1 MKFEHRLTNR
11 RDGMSDDIE
20 SLKENEKEKMA
31 FTQDEF
37 ALDHPDGEKCDH
49 PNHWVGGL
57 VLIAIGLLFLS
68 NTFGFSLGISFANW
82 WALFILIPGVTN
94 LGRSMSYYQ
103 RDGRFSGRTRHAF
116 VWGLI
121 LTVVA
126 STFLFNWSWN
136 LVWPVFL
143 IIFGLGAV
151 LTGVLGER

>member
-1 MKFEHRLTNR
+1 MN
-11 RDGMSDDIE
+11 DDIE

-31 FTQDEF
+31 FT
-37 ALDHPDGEKCDH
+37 DGEFVPDH
-49 PNHWVGGL
+49 SKDDKNDCHNHWVGGL

-68 NTFGFSLGISFANW
+68 NSFGISLGISFANW

-94 LGRSMSYYQ
+94 LGKSMDYYR

-143 IIFGLGAV
+143 IIFGLGAL
-151 LTGVLGER
+151 LTGLLGER